1 MLVAPAQVHDTLKQA
16 MLVEGY
22 PHVLDLAKSHGSFL
36 HDAKEGVDYL
46 DFFTFYSSRPVAFNH
61 PGLHTPEFLA
71 RATLAAQTK
80 PSNGDMYTT
89 LYAEFVETF
98 RTQAMGPGMKYL
110 FFIDG
115 GALAVENALKAAFDW
130 KARKNAAAGKGEEPG
145 KVLHFRHAFHGRSGY
160 TISLTNTAD
169 PRKTQ
174 YFPRFDWPRV
184 SSPALHFPVG
194 GATLEQ
200 TIEAER
206 RALAEIDDVYAKE
219 GQSNIACILIEPIQC
234 EGGDRHFRKEFLAE
248 LRRIA
253 DEREAL
259 LIFDEV
265 QTGFG
270 ASGTMWYY
278 EQIGVQPDLVAFS
291 KKSQTGGVMASARLD
306 DVDSVF
312 RVKSRISST
321 FGGNLVDYVRCQ
333 RVLEIMKETQL
344 LDNVKLQGRWLEKR
358 LQDLVAQYGQLS
370 NPRGVGVL
378 LAVDAP
384 DGASR
389 DAIIQAAAKER
400 LILLP
405 CGDRSV
411 RLRPALD
418 VTAAECEL
426 AMQRIEAAVAHTFP
440 V

>member
-1 MLVAPAQVHDTLKQA
+1 MKVPPEHVHDTLKKA

-22 PHVLDLAKSHGSFL
+22 PHVLDLEKSHGSFL
-36 HDAKEGVDYL
+36 FDAREGVEYL

-61 PGLHTPEFLA
+61 PGLSTPAFLE
-71 RATLAAQTK
+71 RATLAAKTK
-80 PSNGDMYTT
+80 PSNGDIYTT

-98 RTQAMGPGMKYL
+98 RTHALGPGMKYL

-130 KARKNAAAGKGEEPG
+130 KARKNAAAGRGENPG

-160 TISLTNTAD
+160 TLSLTNTAD

-184 SSPALHFPVG
+184 SSPAMTFPCTG
-194 GATLEQ
+194 DHLQATLA
-200 TIEAER
+200 AER
-206 RALAEIDDVYAKE
+206 ASLREIDEVYARE
-219 GQSNIACILIEPIQC
+219 GDHDIACILVEPIQA
-234 EGGDRHFRKEFLAE
+234 EGGDRHLRREFLAE

-253 DEREAL
+253 DERESL

-278 EQIGVQPDLVAFS
+278 EQLGVTPDLVAFS
-291 KKSQTGGVMASARLD
+291 KKSQTGGVMAGPRLD

-333 RVLEIMKETQL
+333 RVLEIMAEEKL
-344 LDNVKLQGRWLEKR
+344 LENVQRQGAFLLEGLR
-358 LQDLVAQYGQLS
+358 SLVGRHSQLS

-378 LAVDAP
+378 LAFDAP
-384 DGASR
+384 DGKVR
-389 DAIIQAAAKER
+389 DEIIKAAAKER

-405 CGDRSV
+405 CGDHSV

-418 VTAAECEL
+418 VTRAEAEL
-426 AMQRIEAAVAHTFP
+426 ALERIEAAVRA
-440 V
+440 VGLA

>member
-1 MLVAPAQVHDTLKQA
+1 MKVAPEHVHDTLKKA

-36 HDAKEGVDYL
+36 HDAREGADYL

-61 PGLHTPEFLA
+61 PGFSTPDFLE
-71 RATLAAQTK
+71 RATLAAKTK
-80 PSNGDMYTT
+80 PSNGDIYTT

-98 RTQAMGPGMKYL
+98 RTQALGPGMKYL

-130 KARKNAAAGKGEEPG
+130 KARRNAAAGRGENPG

-160 TISLTNTAD
+160 TLSLTNTAD

-174 YFPRFDWPRV
+174 YFPRFEWPRV
-184 SSPALHFPVG
+184 SSPPMRFPCT
-194 GATLEQ
+194 GANLEA
-200 TIEAER
+200 TIADER
-206 RALAEIDDVYAKE
+206 QSLREIDEAYARE
-219 GQSNIACILIEPIQC
+219 GQENIACILVEPIQA
-234 EGGDRHFRKEFLAE
+234 EGGDRHLRREFLAE

-259 LIFDEV
+259 LVFDEV

-278 EQIGVQPDLVAFS
+278 EQLGVTPDLVAFS
-291 KKSQTGGVMASARLD
+291 KKSQTGGIMAGPRLD
-306 DVDSVF
+306 EVDSVF
-312 RVKSRISST
+312 RVRSRISST

-333 RVLEIMKETQL
+333 RVLEIMAEERL
-344 LDNVKLQGRWLEKR
+344 LENVKSQGAFLLEAI
-358 LQDLVAQYGQLS
+358 QALVTRHPQLS

-378 LAVDAP
+378 LAFDAP
-384 DGASR
+384 DGSSR
-389 DAIIQAAAKER
+389 DELVKAAAKER
-400 LILLP
+400 LIVLP

-418 VTAAECEL
+418 VTRAEAEL
-426 AMQRIEAAVAHTFP
+426 ALVRIEAAVKA
-440 V
+440 VGLG

>member
-1 MLVAPAQVHDTLKQA
+1 MKVEPGNVHDTLKKA

-22 PHVLDLAKSHGSFL
+22 PHVLDLEKSHGSFL
-36 HDAKEGVDYL
+36 YDAKEGAEYL

-61 PGLHTPEFLA
+61 PGLATPEFLK
-71 RATLAAQTK
+71 RAVLAAKTK

-89 LYAEFVETF
+89 LFAEFVETF
-98 RTQAMGPGMKYL
+98 RTKAMGPGMKYL

-130 KARKNAAAGKGEEPG
+130 KARKNAAAGRGEEPG
-145 KVLHFRHAFHGRSGY
+145 QVLHFRHAFHGRSGY
-160 TISLTNTAD
+160 TLSLTNTAD

-184 SSPALHFPVG
+184 SSPARSFPASPDHQAAV
-194 GATLEQ
+194 
-200 TIEAER
+200 IEAEKQTLR
-206 RALAEIDDVYAKE
+206 EIDEAYARL
-219 GQSNIACILIEPIQC
+219 GQERIACILIEPIQA
-234 EGGDRHFRKEFLAE
+234 EGGDRHFRREFLAE

-278 EQIGVQPDLVAFS
+278 EQLGVTPDLVAFS
-291 KKSQTGGVMASARLD
+291 KKSQTGGLMAGPRLD

-333 RVLEIMKETQL
+333 RVLEIMEEEKL
-344 LDNVKLQGRWLEKR
+344 LENVKTQGRWLLEAV
-358 LQDLVAQYGQLS
+358 QGLVGRHGKLS

-378 LAVDAP
+378 LAFDAP
-384 DGASR
+384 DGGTR
-389 DAIIQAAAKER
+389 DRIIQAAAKER

-405 CGDRSV
+405 CGDHSV

-418 VTAAECEL
+418 VTRAEAEL
-426 AMQRIEAAVAHTFP
+426 AMQRIEAAVSA
-440 V
+440 VL